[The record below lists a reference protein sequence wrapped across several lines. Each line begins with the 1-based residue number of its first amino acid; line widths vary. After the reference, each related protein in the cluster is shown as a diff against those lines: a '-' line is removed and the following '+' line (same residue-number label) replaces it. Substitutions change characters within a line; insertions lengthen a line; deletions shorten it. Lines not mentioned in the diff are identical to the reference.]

1 MTQSTD
7 EWWQGLYDDVVA
19 DVLLERADENE
30 VHATLGFL
38 THVLELRAG
47 DVVFDQCCGIGS
59 LALPLAGRGYSLIG
73 VEQSASY
80 VERAQRRARVRDLD
94 CRFHAA
100 DAFEFVPVRRCSAAF
115 NWWTSFG
122 YADTDAE
129 NARML
134 ARAYESLAPG
144 GRFALDTMN
153 LTQVLRG
160 FSENVVVRRQTPE
173 GEVVLTRRSVLDL
186 PKGRLL
192 KTWSFELS
200 DGSRTERPSSVRLYL
215 PHSLVELFESVGFRE
230 IRCFGSVKGEPI
242 ALDSPRLIVVGRKPE
257 MELVC

>member
-1 MTQSTD
+1 MSQSTG
-7 EWWQGLYDDVVA
+7 EWWQGLYDDVLA

-30 VHATLGFL
+30 VRATVDFL
-38 THVLELRAG
+38 KHVLELRPG
-47 DVVFDQCCGIGS
+47 DVVFDQCSGIGS
-59 LALPLAGRGYSLIG
+59 LSLPLADRGCSVIG
-73 VEQSASY
+73 VEQAPSY

-122 YADTDAE
+122 YANTDAE

-134 ARAYESLAPG
+134 ARAYEALGPG

-153 LTQVLRG
+153 LSQVLRG
-160 FSENVVVRRQTPE
+160 FSENVVIRRQTPQ

-186 PKGRLL
+186 PNGRLQKL
-192 KTWSFELS
+192 WKFELPN
-200 DGSRTERPSSVRLYL
+200 GELVERPSSVRLYL
-215 PHSLVELFESVGFRE
+215 PHTLVELLQSVGFSE
-230 IRCFGSVKGEPI
+230 IRCFGSVKGEPLAI
-242 ALDSPRLIVVGRKPE
+242 DSPRLIVVGRKPE
-257 MELVC
+257 KELVC